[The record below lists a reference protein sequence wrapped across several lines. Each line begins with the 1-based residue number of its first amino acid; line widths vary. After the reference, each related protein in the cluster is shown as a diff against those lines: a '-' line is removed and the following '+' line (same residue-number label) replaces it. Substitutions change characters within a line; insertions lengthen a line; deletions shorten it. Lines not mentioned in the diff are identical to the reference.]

1 MATSVARWLT
11 ENALCASR
19 KAALQDFDASSFVPS
34 LEIHMGLMWRLSPS
48 ISRPDLRLGYLLNLS
63 ILVSRGIETKRDSL
77 SNGERTGKSSC
88 LKSGRMS

>member
-1 MATSVARWLT
+1 MHCVLQGRLLCRTLPLSVLFTSLNPHRSYVAL
-11 ENALCASR
+11 A
-19 KAALQDFDASSFVPS
+19 
-34 LEIHMGLMWRLSPS
+34 PS

-63 ILVSRGIETKRDSL
+63 ILVSRGIENKYDSP